1 MEAYNPTVG
10 GHLVIQPGDVIEVVG
25 STDCGLLEG
34 YVRGTNRT
42 GFFPS
47 QCVQEVQFRQKSI
60 VNVSIASMQ
69 YSSSMMMPTGK
80 QLGQVQEVEKM
91 EEVITKSNHDIMSQS
106 LQFNTAPRMKK
117 Q

>member
-1 MEAYNPTVG
+1 MEAYNPTVS

-60 VNVSIASMQ
+60 VNVSTASMQ
-69 YSSSMMMPTGK
+69 YSNSMQTPTGGK
-80 QLGQVQEVEKM
+80 QTQEVQKI
-91 EEVITKSNHDIMSQS
+91 EEISVKSSHDIMSQS

>member
-60 VNVSIASMQ
+60 VNVSTASMQ
-69 YSSSMMMPTGK
+69 YSSSMMMPK
-80 QLGQVQEVEKM
+80 QMGIQEVEKM

-106 LQFNTAPRMKK
+106 CLQFNTAPRMKK